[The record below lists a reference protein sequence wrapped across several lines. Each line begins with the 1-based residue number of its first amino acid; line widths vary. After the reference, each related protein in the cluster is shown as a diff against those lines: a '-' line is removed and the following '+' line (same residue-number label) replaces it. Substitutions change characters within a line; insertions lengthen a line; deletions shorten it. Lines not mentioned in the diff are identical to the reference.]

1 MTMRIGMRLPIV
13 GPGLITKD
21 LIAKDIAPPC
31 PFTTKSGDTQ
41 SLLVFRTPGIL
52 FHQIKRFLSRKDETK
67 ISWAKNKHTVYAVCT
82 FCFETLSIEI

>member
-1 MTMRIGMRLPIV
+1 MRIGMRLPIV

-52 FHQIKRFLSRKDETK
+52 FHQIKRVFFLVKMKRRFRGPK
-67 ISWAKNKHTVYAVCT
+67 INIQYMQSVHFVLKPYQKKYK
-82 FCFETLSIEI
+82 